1 MSKTLPFANL
11 KVPVPGFGL
20 MSLSKV
26 YGPEPNADIS
36 LQTLAKAVEIG
47 CTFWDTAV
55 AYGNGQNESLVG
67 EFFKKSGAREK
78 VFIASKCGFNVI
90 GEGADRSV
98 TNSASHI
105 NSYIEGTKERLG
117 SYPDLYYLHRIDPK
131 TPLEESIGALAKL
144 KAAGKCKYIGL
155 SECSPETLRKA
166 CAIAHIDALQVE
178 YSAWCTDYEE
188 NGLLDTARELGV
200 AIIAFSP
207 LGVGILS
214 GKYRSPKDFG
224 DDDMRRFLPRFSEE
238 NMPKNL
244 RIVDEFNRLAE
255 KKGCTSSQ
263 LALAWVIAQGAIPIP
278 GTHRAERLEENFGA
292 RNVTLDEEELR
303 ELRKLVNEAKPEGA
317 RWPEFI
323 LNAMNK

>member
-1 MSKTLPFANL
+1 
-11 KVPVPGFGL
+11 

-26 YGPEPNADIS
+26 YGPEPAADVS

-67 EFFKKSGAREK
+67 EFFKKSGTREK
-78 VFIASKCGFNVI
+78 VFIASKCGFNVSWARPNPRIAIVRLCSVRRSLRERVRSNRRASYYCTSSLTSSIQVI

-105 NSYIEGTKERLG
+105 NSYIEGTKDRLG

-166 CAIAHIDALQVE
+166 CASGSTPFALLGSTPLL
-178 YSAWCTDYEE
+178 YS
-188 NGLLDTARELGV
+188 
-200 AIIAFSP
+200 
-207 LGVGILS
+207 
-214 GKYRSPKDFG
+214 
-224 DDDMRRFLPRFSEE
+224 LPES
-238 NMPKNL
+238 
-244 RIVDEFNRLAE
+244 
-255 KKGCTSSQ
+255 
-263 LALAWVIAQGAIPIP
+263 
-278 GTHRAERLEENFGA
+278 
-292 RNVTLDEEELR
+292 
-303 ELRKLVNEAKPEGA
+303 
-317 RWPEFI
+317 
-323 LNAMNK
+323 

>member
-1 MSKTLPFANL
+1 
-11 KVPVPGFGL
+11 

-26 YGPEPNADIS
+26 YGPEPDADIS

-78 VFIASKCGFNVI
+78 VFIASKCGFNVSWGNLLRTAIARISSVRRSLRERARSKRRMTRYRTLSLTSTIQVI

-166 CAIAHIDALQVE
+166 C
-178 YSAWCTDYEE
+178 T
-188 NGLLDTARELGV
+188 
-200 AIIAFSP
+200 
-207 LGVGILS
+207 S
-214 GKYRSPKDFG
+214 GSTNPVVST
-224 DDDMRRFLPRFSEE
+224 P
-238 NMPKNL
+238 
-244 RIVDEFNRLAE
+244 
-255 KKGCTSSQ
+255 
-263 LALAWVIAQGAIPIP
+263 
-278 GTHRAERLEENFGA
+278 
-292 RNVTLDEEELR
+292 
-303 ELRKLVNEAKPEGA
+303 
-317 RWPEFI
+317 
-323 LNAMNK
+323 